1 MDDVFVERLVAR
13 KMGPKEMGIKALIAL
28 AAVVLIFVS
37 GTLGAIL
44 MPLVAAVALVGG
56 WYLWVLTNVEYEYS
70 LSNGDLTVDAIYG
83 QRRRKN
89 RLEVNLR
96 ERLELMAPLSP
107 RYQSELSRACVRVLD
122 VASAPNA
129 DNRWFLLLRGENGLT
144 RVIFEP
150 DQRMV
155 DAIRRCAPSKVQ
167 TEW

>member
-1 MDDVFVERLVAR
+1 MDDVFIERLVAR
-13 KMGPKEMGIKALIAL
+13 KMGPKEMAIKALIAL
-28 AAVVLIFVS
+28 AVVVLLLVS
-37 GTLGAIL
+37 MMISPIWVPL
-44 MPLVAAVALVGG
+44 LVAVAVAGG
-56 WYLWVLTNVEYEYS
+56 WYLWTITNVDYEYS
-70 LSNGDLTVDAIYG
+70 LSNGELTVDAIYG

-89 RLEVNLR
+89 QLEANLR

-107 RYQSELSRACVRVLD
+107 RYQSELSRSCVRVLD
-122 VASAPNA
+122 AASAPNA
-129 DNRWFLLLRGENGLT
+129 DGRWFLLLRGENGLT

>member
-37 GTLGAIL
+37 GTLGAFL

-56 WYLWVLTNVEYEYS
+56 WYLWVLTNMEYEYS

-96 ERLELMAPLSP
+96 ER
-107 RYQSELSRACVRVLD
+107 V
-122 VASAPNA
+122 
-129 DNRWFLLLRGENGLT
+129 
-144 RVIFEP
+144 
-150 DQRMV
+150 
-155 DAIRRCAPSKVQ
+155 
-167 TEW
+167 